1 MTAVFLGVEVGAVGV
16 AVEVGGIK
24 VIKARWRKNFCSISC
39 CCHSEE
45 YDSPIF
51 FCISNKLW
59 TINPNIP
66 VVHLNV
72 NITCIEYRWYLE
84 HVETSVFPVKSAVEQ
99 WSEQ

>member
-1 MTAVFLGVEVGAVGV
+1 MTAVFLGVEAGAVGV

-24 VIKARWRKNFCSISC
+24 VIKVRWRKNFCSISC

-45 YDSPIF
+45 YDSPIV
-51 FCISNKLW
+51 
-59 TINPNIP
+59 NPYIR

-72 NITCIEYRWYLE
+72 NITLCIEYSWYLE

-99 WSEQ
+99 WSE

>member
-45 YDSPIF
+45 YDSPI
-51 FCISNKLW
+51 
-59 TINPNIP
+59 INPNTP